1 MDKLKKQMKDK
12 MFFEKAVLFG
22 GTGFIGTHFARHLL
36 DNGLSAQVFL
46 ADIRSSDIDLWPTQ
60 AKEYFNN
67 GQLRYLEVDVRN
79 FIEHKD
85 LPVHA
90 DLVVNLAAVHREPGH
105 EAYEYFE
112 TNLPGAENVC
122 EWAEK
127 VGCSRIIFVSSIAP
141 YGLSEEEKHENS
153 LPVPLTPYG
162 SSKLAA
168 EKINTCWQRCGIDR
182 KLIIVRPGVVFG
194 PGEGANVTRLIRA
207 VLGRYFFYMGN
218 RETRKAG
225 GYVKELCHSI
235 QWAMEKLEAQR
246 QGTLMFNFTMDP
258 APTVEEYV
266 NSICRVAGVRRLIL
280 SVPAFFLLWVSYF
293 INIFAR
299 PLNIHHPFSPV
310 RIRKL
315 IRSNNIVPGF
325 LRENGYQYKYTLDQA
340 MEDWKREGP
349 EDWE

>member
-22 GTGFIGTHFARHLL
+22 GTGFIGTHFARYLL
-36 DNGLSAQVFL
+36 DNGLSEQVLL
-46 ADIRSSDIDLWPTQ
+46 ADIKPPSINLWPAPYQ
-60 AKEYFNN
+60 EYLKN
-67 GQLRYLEVDVRN
+67 GQIRYLEVDVRN
-79 FIEHKD
+79 FIEHPD
-85 LPVHA
+85 LPAHA

-105 EAYEYFE
+105 EAYEYFG

-141 YGLSEEEKHENS
+141 YGPSEEEKYENS

-168 EKINTCWQRCGIDR
+168 EKINIGWQRSVVDR

-194 PGEGANVTRLIRA
+194 PGEGGNVTRLIRA

-225 GYVKELCHSI
+225 GYVRELCHSLH
-235 QWAMEKLEAQR
+235 WAMEKLEAQKK
-246 QGTLMFNFTMDP
+246 GAIMFNFTMDP
-258 APTVEEYV
+258 APSIEEYV
-266 NSICRVAGVRRLIL
+266 NAICRVAGVRRFIP
-280 SVPAFFLLWVSYF
+280 SVPAAFLLCISYF
-293 INIFAR
+293 IDIFTR
-299 PLNIHHPFSPV
+299 PLNINHPFSPV
-310 RIRKL
+310 RVRKL

-325 LRENGYQYKYTLDQA
+325 IRENSYQYKYTLDQA
-340 MEDWKREGP
+340 LEDWKRERP